1 MKLAPIRRG
10 LQTELES
17 VLRRLA
23 ALDTTPSRAAEDLD
37 AIAEA
42 EANEATVRLRA
53 DLRAK
58 VARIERALER
68 IAEGSY
74 GRCTECGAEIAARR
88 LQVMPEATLCMPCK
102 EAEERESHDGEL
114 RRVPRPGVERLDE
127 DSA

>member
-17 VLRRLA
+17 VLSRLA
-23 ALDTTPSRAAEDLD
+23 ALDIAPSRAAEDLD

-58 VARIERALER
+58 AARIGVALAR
-68 IAEGSY
+68 IAEGRY
-74 GRCTECGAEIAARR
+74 GICSTCGQHIRPGRLKAIPDAERCLECQTAAER
-88 LQVMPEATLCMPCK
+88 
-102 EAEERESHDGEL
+102 DEL
-114 RRVPRPGVERLDE
+114 RRVPHVTQGDRLDE
-127 DSA
+127 DPA

>member
-102 EAEERESHDGEL
+102 EAEER
-114 RRVPRPGVERLDE
+114 DE
-127 DSA
+127 P